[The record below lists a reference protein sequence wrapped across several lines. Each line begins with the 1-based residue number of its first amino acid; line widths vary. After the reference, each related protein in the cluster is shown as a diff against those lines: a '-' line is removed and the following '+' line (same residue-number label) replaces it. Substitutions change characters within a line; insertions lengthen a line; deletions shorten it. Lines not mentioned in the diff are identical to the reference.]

1 MSDLAKLQRELAL
14 PFRDPA
20 LCEEALT
27 HKSFAAEHRLK
38 YDNQRLELLGDAV
51 VQIVL
56 TRYLYDRYPALQEGD
71 LTKIRSALANQDS
84 LAALARKI
92 SLGSYLLLGHGESE
106 LNGQDR
112 DSTLCDAFEAFL
124 GAVYLDSG
132 LDKATEFFL
141 KILLEVYP
149 DPSVLLRDLN
159 PKGALQEYTQQ
170 LGAGIPQYRV
180 IAVAGPD
187 HDPVYTV
194 ELSVK
199 GRVISVAA
207 ASSRKLAEREAARA
221 ALETLHHEENKKNG
235 NDNARHV

>member
-1 MSDLAKLQRELAL
+1 MTDLARLQRELEL
-14 PFRDPA
+14 PFRNPA

-84 LAALARKI
+84 LASLARRI
-92 SLGSYLLLGHGESE
+92 SLGSYLLLGRGESE

-124 GAVYLDSG
+124 GAVYLDFG
-132 LDKATEFFL
+132 LEKATEFFL
-141 KILLEVYP
+141 RILQEEHAE
-149 DPSVLLRDLN
+149 PSDLLHDLN
-159 PKGALQEYTQQ
+159 PKGALQEYTQR
-170 LGAGIPQYRV
+170 LGAGVPQYRIV
-180 IAVAGPD
+180 SVSGPD
-187 HDPVYTV
+187 HDPLYTV

-199 GRVISVAA
+199 GRVISVAV
-207 ASSRKLAEREAARA
+207 ASSRKLAEREAARS
-221 ALETLHHEENKKNG
+221 ALEILHREENNKDG
-235 NDNARHV
+235 AESPHV